1 MWYNVRMTNIRVIF
15 LLFVVVK
22 SFEQI
27 KSNVTDVTSFKRSLK
42 LGNNEVFKF
51 EISFGNDK
59 VK

>member
-1 MWYNVRMTNIRVIF
+1 MTNIRVIF